1 MIINNYILIFS
12 LLDKMI
18 LLFFVKQCWGTI
30 NLINE
35 LSMEDDE
42 NHPFIMPLIKN
53 IYRIQDNNYTFSK
66 ILINYSKTRTE
77 RVTLSNL

>member
-1 MIINNYILIFS
+1 
-12 LLDKMI
+12 
-18 LLFFVKQCWGTI
+18 
-30 NLINE
+30 
-35 LSMEDDE
+35 MEDDE